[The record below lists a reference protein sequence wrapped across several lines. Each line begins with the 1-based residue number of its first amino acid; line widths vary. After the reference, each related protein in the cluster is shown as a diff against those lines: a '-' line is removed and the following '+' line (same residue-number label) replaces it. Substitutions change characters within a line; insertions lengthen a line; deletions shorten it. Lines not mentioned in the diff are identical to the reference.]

1 MGVKHGQFHSGEVFL
16 DTLSLTY
23 IGIKL
28 TIMPVKFRKAIVTIS
43 YFTIHGWYKPANYMS
58 GLPMLYQ
65 HYLKYV

>member
-28 TIMPVKFRKAIVTIS
+28 TIMPVKFRKAIVNHFIFYYT
-43 YFTIHGWYKPANYMS
+43 W
-58 GLPMLYQ
+58 
-65 HYLKYV
+65 VV